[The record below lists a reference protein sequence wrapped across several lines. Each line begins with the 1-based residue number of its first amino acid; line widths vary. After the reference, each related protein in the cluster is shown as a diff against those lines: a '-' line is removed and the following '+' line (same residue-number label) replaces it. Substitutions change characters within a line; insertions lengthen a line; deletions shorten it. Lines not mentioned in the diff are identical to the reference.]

1 MTGKKP
7 MKAHDNSSTTT
18 TVRTLWSETLLEILY
33 ESLPQNKPDEPIRE
47 VLRDLRIQ
55 GMKPDA
61 IIREVAK
68 KADEQATVRV
78 MGLLMK
84 KFD

>member
-1 MTGKKP
+1 MEEN
-7 MKAHDNSSTTT
+7 DNSSTTT
-18 TVRTLWSETLLEILY
+18 TARTIWSETLLEILY
-33 ESLPQNKPDEPIRE
+33 ESLQHKKSDESIRE
-47 VLRDLRIQ
+47 ILRDLRKQ
-55 GMKPDA
+55 GMKPDT

-68 KADEQATVRV
+68 NVDEQAIVRV

>member
-1 MTGKKP
+1 MEEN
-7 MKAHDNSSTTT
+7 DNSSTTT
-18 TVRTLWSETLLEILY
+18 TVRTIWSETLLEILY
-33 ESLPQNKPDEPIRE
+33 ESLQQNKPDDPIRE

>member
-1 MTGKKP
+1 MP
-7 MKAHDNSSTTT
+7 MEENDNSSTTT
-18 TVRTLWSETLLEILY
+18 TARTIWSETLLEILY
-33 ESLPQNKPDEPIRE
+33 ESLQHNKPDKLIRE
-47 VLRDLRIQ
+47 VLRDLRKQ
-55 GMKPDA
+55 GMKPDT

-68 KADEQATVRV
+68 NVDEQAIVRV